1 MQYKITQEIYDHI
14 KSLVEEGQLINFEIS
29 PWHKGL
35 DIAINDINSNPKF
48 ELLRSYIA
56 DLYYGNTLFEEGT
69 YTPKIENDA
78 LVFYVSITD
87 DHTYGGEL
95 KRVDLYYDDL
105 IYKLYEYL
113 GRIVDEEFNEYNFNL
128 DIKIHAYSKTK
139 IEIENFDL
147 TYYNED
153 DDSNN
158 SIILDPKIYDLVL
171 ETVQKWSAS
180 KIGISNNDDFN
191 YYLTIEE
198 TEIQYFNSYSRLKL
212 ELNIV
217 EKFK

>member
-1 MQYKITQEIYDHI
+1 
-14 KSLVEEGQLINFEIS
+14 VANVPNFPGGREHSRNAKVKKDEMERIS
-29 PWHKGL
+29 
-35 DIAINDINSNPKF
+35 NDIESLMSAA
-48 ELLRSYIA
+48 E
-56 DLYYGNTLFEEGT
+56 
-69 YTPKIENDA
+69 
-78 LVFYVSITD
+78 
-87 DHTYGGEL
+87 
-95 KRVDLYYDDL
+95 
-105 IYKLYEYL
+105 
-113 GRIVDEEFNEYNFNL
+113 
-128 DIKIHAYSKTK
+128 

-180 KIGISNNDDFN
+180 KIGISDNVDFN

-198 TEIQYFNSYSRLKL
+198 TEIQYFYSYSSVKL